1 MLTEQQI
8 LHYVSKQPKHMAGFK
23 QLIHDMGLKGK
34 DRRTL
39 QQLLRDLTRRRKL
52 IAIGK
57 ERWGLPTS
65 ASNQDLVVGRLRMHR
80 DGYGFVIPEPGSL
93 PARAQGKLQGD
104 IFIPPPE
111 VGNAMHGDQVLVE
124 MGRLRHDGKA
134 EGRIVRVMEREQE
147 TVVGIFHYGSGRDD
161 RGPRSEPGLRDPGR
175 NYVTPIDE
183 KLAMEIIIPPGMEY
197 PKPEDEEGGP
207 SGQDRD
213 IRVTGAPSFA
223 RSLGKGWDEEARDH
237 KEHSGKDKVALAPDG
252 PMSRFPDSP
261 ISKGPTPKHP
271 ARQSPHRV
279 LGEEAQRKSWD
290 DLENVVVEVEIIQW
304 PSATQ
309 SPRGRVKEILG
320 YEDDFGVDVEMIIRK
335 HHIPHI
341 FPAEVL
347 EEAQEINPIVPQKEI
362 AARRDFRHLPIVTID
377 GETARDFDDAV
388 LVTRLDNGNYELQVH
403 IADVAQYVDDGSAI
417 DEEARKRG
425 TSVYFP
431 DRAVPMLP
439 LELSTDI
446 CSLRPDLDRLV
457 LSCIMEIEPNGEIA
471 YYELAEGVIRSA
483 QRMTYTDVNAI
494 IEARSGAQGAP
505 SFPRSLRE
513 GWGEDDR
520 DDEAHS
526 GEKEVGTPPDHPM
539 ASPSNKAI
547 REKYSAL
554 AENFDLMY
562 ELAQILNRKR
572 VKRGS
577 IDFDLPEPI
586 IEFDEHGLMKS
597 VAASERNWAHR
608 LIEEF
613 MLAANETVAS
623 HLEQRGVP
631 SLYRIHEKPDAKRI
645 YEFETLAASFGY
657 SLGVGALPIKRV
669 QTRGDKRH
677 YRESG
682 RRAPTIELPE
692 EIHVTPRMY
701 QKLVQKISGK
711 PEERVLSFLM
721 LRSLKQARY
730 SEVNEGH
737 FALAANA
744 YTHFTSPIRRYPDL
758 IIHRILKWVLRSDV
772 SAGSSSVARQRAGN
786 HDDVGAPSAGAPS
799 FPRPSR
805 KGWDEED
812 RKHDEH
818 SGKDKARGSD
828 VPMSRSPGS
837 PDRAGFARAGV
848 GSSDHPISA
857 THSPS
862 ESGVPLRFRAQQSHE
877 APSPWSKRA
886 EKGSSARRRLSSTPI
901 GGPISEP
908 ELHEIAEGSSQS
920 ERAAAEAERELLE
933 WKKLKFMEQRVG
945 EDFDG
950 LIVSVTKFGFF
961 VELTELFIEGL
972 VPLNSL
978 ADDNYSYHENTR
990 QIIGARS
997 KKTYSIGD
1005 KVRVIVDRIDH
1016 MQRKVQFAVME
1027 DKPKRAERR
1036 HKKKRG

>member
-1 MLTEQQI
+1 MA
-8 LHYVSKQPKHMAGFK
+8 QPPSAVRDYKNSGPQAPSPA
-23 QLIHDMGLKGK
+23 HD
-34 DRRTL
+34 
-39 QQLLRDLTRRRKL
+39 
-52 IAIGK
+52 
-57 ERWGLPTS
+57 
-65 ASNQDLVVGRLRMHR
+65 
-80 DGYGFVIPEPGSL
+80 
-93 PARAQGKLQGD
+93 
-104 IFIPPPE
+104 
-111 VGNAMHGDQVLVE
+111 
-124 MGRLRHDGKA
+124 KA
-134 EGRIVRVMEREQE
+134 
-147 TVVGIFHYGSGRDD
+147 
-161 RGPRSEPGLRDPGR
+161 
-175 NYVTPIDE
+175 
-183 KLAMEIIIPPGMEY
+183 
-197 PKPEDEEGGP
+197 
-207 SGQDRD
+207 
-213 IRVTGAPSFA
+213 GAPSFP
-223 RSLGKGWDEEARDH
+223 RSFRKGWDDEDRKHDEP
-237 KEHSGKDKVALAPDG
+237 SGKDKVSPSSDHQITRSPDH
-252 PMSRFPDSP
+252 P
-261 ISKGPTPKHP
+261 ISGASDHPITKAPSPKHP
-271 ARQSPHRV
+271 SRQSPHRV
-279 LGEEAQRKSWD
+279 LGEEAQRTKTWD
-290 DLENVVVEVEIIQW
+290 DLENVVVEVEITQW

-309 SPRGRVKEILG
+309 SPRGRVTEILG

-446 CSLRPDLDRLV
+446 CSLRPEVERLV
-457 LSCIMEIEPNGEIA
+457 LSCIMEIEPNGEVA

-483 QRMTYTDVNAI
+483 QRMTYTDVNAV
-494 IEARSGAQGAP
+494 IEGDKT
-505 SFPRSLRE
+505 LR
-513 GWGEDDR
+513 
-520 DDEAHS
+520 H
-526 GEKEVGTPPDHPM
+526 
-539 ASPSNKAI
+539 
-547 REKYSAL
+547 KYGHLS
-554 AENFDLMY
+554 ENFDLMY

-692 EIHVTPRMY
+692 EVHVTPRMY
-701 QKLVQKISGK
+701 QKLVQKIAGK

-730 SEVNEGH
+730 SEVNDGH

-758 IIHRILKWVLRSDV
+758 IIHRILKWVLRSDDSGNV
-772 SAGSSSVARQRAGN
+772 GGPQSAVATYKSRGPQ
-786 HDDVGAPSAGAPS
+786 APPPAHEKAV
-799 FPRPSR
+799 
-805 KGWDEED
+805 D
-812 RKHDEH
+812 R
-818 SGKDKARGSD
+818 S
-828 VPMSRSPGS
+828 
-837 PDRAGFARAGV
+837 
-848 GSSDHPISA
+848 
-857 THSPS
+857 HSPS

-877 APSPWSKRA
+877 THSPWSKRA

-908 ELHEIAEGSSQS
+908 ELHEIAESSSQS

-978 ADDNYSYHENTR
+978 ADDTYSYHENTR

-1016 MQRKVQFAVME
+1016 MQRKVQFAVLE
-1027 DKPKRAERR
+1027 DKPKRADKK
-1036 HKKKRG
+1036 HKKRG